1 MSAGRS
7 PATMISAVV
16 SDGDGTLVR
25 KSGLSIA
32 MGNASPRVQGAGRFR
47 DGSNSD
53 EGFARAMER
62 FILARPSAVP
72 RASR

>member
-32 MGNASPRVQGAGRFR
+32 MGNAQAQAQADFVT
-47 DGSNSD
+47 GSCRD
-53 EGFARAMER
+53 EGFAYAMER
-62 FILARPSAVP
+62 FILAPPSGVP